1 MSLSSLPM
9 SFHMG
14 SLAASE
20 NTNHGQ
26 DMQSLSLNESLG
38 FACNPLLKFPAAFI
52 MQPALKNRDLNK

>member
-1 MSLSSLPM
+1 M